1 MKKQSATPCYIDYL
15 SKAHNFRQVR
25 KEFTSLVEA
34 MEWGRKNLSN
44 FHIDMVKITD
54 NQPVRLF

>member
-15 SKAHNFRQVR
+15 SKDHNFRQVR

-34 MEWGRKNLSN
+34 MESN
-44 FHIDMVKITD
+44 TYLQDTTM
-54 NQPVRLF
+54 

>member
-15 SKAHNFRQVR
+15 SKDHNFRQVR
-25 KEFTSLVEA
+25 KEFSSLVEA